1 MSKEEKVSVGLSKKD
16 TLKEVSE
23 EHDNASNLKKSETD
37 IDESSENLYPFN
49 NKRGD
54 HTPEEESAED
64 MDLKRISAMER
75 AVERFLEDEV
85 EPVSDGEEN
94 PRVFSQ
100 EYEARKQQMLQK
112 AFDSKEEKPAKKGR
126 GRFAIPATV
135 AAALAVLT
143 ISLALS
149 TNAALAMPEP
159 IRQLVMHVQSLFSS
173 ASIDDLA
180 RYGSNQVSD
189 TPQEIQTVY
198 EPAVVL
204 DGYEESEREIQE
216 KRVVIRY
223 VSDNQE
229 SYSFQQRP
237 LIFWSGYNQEELVY
251 EDVTVAGEYS
261 GITYI
266 KNSQRHLQW
275 QQEGYVFELAGD
287 EDALK
292 KLMKIAAS
300 IKPVEEK
307 NEKSY

>member
-1 MSKEEKVSVGLSKKD
+1 MLKKEKVGVGLSKKD
-16 TLKEVSE
+16 TLNEVSE
-23 EHDNASNLKKSETD
+23 KHDNASNLKKSETG
-37 IDESSENLYPFN
+37 IDELSENLYPFN
-49 NKRGD
+49 KERGD
-54 HTPEEESAED
+54 HTPEEGSVED
-64 MDLKRISAMER
+64 MDLKRVSAMER

-112 AFDSKEEKPAKKGR
+112 AFDSKEEKTAKKGR

-143 ISLALS
+143 ISLAQS

-198 EPAVVL
+198 EPTVVL
-204 DGYEESEREIQE
+204 DGYEESERVVREMIIIINYTDKNQQE
-216 KRVVIRY
+216 
-223 VSDNQE
+223 
-229 SYSFQQRP
+229 YSFQQRT
-237 LIFWSGYNQEELVY
+237 LDFLSGYNQEELVY

-287 EDALK
+287 EDALE
-292 KLMKIAAS
+292 KLSEIAAS
-300 IKPVEEK
+300 VKPVEEK
-307 NEKSY
+307 E